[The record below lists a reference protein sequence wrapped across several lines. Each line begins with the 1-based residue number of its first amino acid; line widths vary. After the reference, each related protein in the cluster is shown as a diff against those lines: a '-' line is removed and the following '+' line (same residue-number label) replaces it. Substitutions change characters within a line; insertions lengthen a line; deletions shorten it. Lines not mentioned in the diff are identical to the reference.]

1 MKKNEIK
8 ALAGV
13 VFPGMYYYSDGT
25 ISAEVLSEK
34 QISGVVG
41 WVDESSKHGLVLGLR
56 EAKLP
61 WSGDDLVADA
71 FREDGRENTRLILE
85 AARKQNKKAEAA
97 EWCVAYDFDGIQP
110 GEAFLPNG
118 DELVKIFKNL
128 DAVQKALKKINR
140 SLLDKYKWY
149 WSSSETYYRYAWV
162 VRPSDGSMGYGS
174 KYDYY
179 GRVRCVLAF

>member
-13 VFPGMYYYSDGT
+13 VCPGMYYYSDGT

-85 AARKQNKKAEAA
+85 AAQKQNKKAEAA

-140 SLLDKYKWY
+140 PLLDKYNWY
-149 WSSSETYYRYAWV
+149 WSSSEGNNISAWR
-162 VRPSDGSMGYGS
+162 VRPSDGFMYSYN
-174 KYDYY
+174 KNNDYY
-179 GRVRCVLAF
+179 RVRCVLAF